1 MGKDWLVIVMRID
14 TNFEHPF
21 EDDAKIL
28 FDSKIAELRQ
38 KYNCNIHF
46 KPNVL
51 VRDISKTYNT
61 RTAYDGFYDKIVA
74 SIDALPFS
82 SGKCATENMIV
93 GNKDYSDYIKNLL
106 DPWIHYNELGTEN
119 LYPVNIHIHEN
130 SILTMAHPGN
140 TRMMLAS
147 NFDKFAD
154 TTVDLVICDYTNQY
168 KHNIQ
173 FENFPHGICLTDFNK
188 SSKNQIFQLQFFAP
202 QQTFNNKFYNSY
214 NTSLVFEYKSG
225 ILVCNDIP
233 ILTLAPTKQKV
244 IYYDTNSTSPII
256 DRNWQTPKK

>member
-1 MGKDWLVIVMRID
+1 MRID

-21 EDDAKIL
+21 KDDAKIL

-46 KPNVL
+46 KQDVL

-82 SGKCATENMIV
+82 SGKCTTEDMIV
-93 GNKDYSDYIKNLL
+93 GNKDCSNYIKNLL

-119 LYPVNIHIHEN
+119 LYPINIHIHED
-130 SILTMAHPGN
+130 SSLTMAHPGN

-147 NFDKFAD
+147 HFDKFAN
-154 TTVDLVICDYTNQY
+154 TIVDLVICDYTNQY
-168 KHNIQ
+168 EHNVQ
-173 FENFPHGICLTDFNK
+173 FENFPHGICLTDFNN
-188 SSKNQIFQLQFFAP
+188 SSKNQVHQVQFFAP
-202 QQTFNNKFYNSY
+202 QSTFNKKFYNSY
-214 NTSLVFEYKSG
+214 NTFLTFQYNSG
-225 ILVCNDIP
+225 ILICNDIP
-233 ILTLAPTKQKV
+233 ILTLDKRKQKV
-244 IYYDTNSTSPII
+244 IYFDTNSTSLII